1 MLFIMVYFMLLA
13 TYWNSKFS
21 LLPNGDMPCTSA
33 AQQLVDA
40 SSMTKLENPETGPA
54 KQTWRWI
61 KHELETYKNMKRV
74 DVHE

>member
-13 TYWNSKFS
+13 TY
-21 LLPNGDMPCTSA
+21 DMPCTSA

>member
-13 TYWNSKFS
+13 TYWNFQFS

-54 KQTWRWI
+54 KQTWRRI
-61 KHELETYKNMKRV
+61 KYELETYKNMKRV